1 MKSSIR
7 EISSH
12 FFMNSHNNILNAN
25 WETITD
31 SLHARGYAIIPDAIT
46 EIECNSLIQQYSDK
60 ELYRKTIVMER
71 YRFGLGEYKYFNY
84 PLPELIQNIRQTI
97 YPKLAPIANN
107 WMHFLNITKSFP
119 DSLDALLKRCRAS
132 GQDKPTVLILKY
144 GPGGFNTL
152 HQDLYGE
159 IYFPMQAVLFLNEP
173 DEDFKGGEFVLLE
186 QIPRAQSK
194 AIVLKPRKGDMLIFT
209 TNFRP
214 VKGSKGYYRCNMK
227 HGVSEV
233 ISGNRHT
240 LGIIFHDA
248 SS

>member
-12 FFMNSHNNILNAN
+12 FFMNSHDNILNAN

-31 SLHARGYAIIPDAIT
+31 SLHARGYAIIPGAIT
-46 EIECNSLIQQYSDK
+46 AIECNSLIQQYSDK

-132 GQDKPTVLILKY
+132 GQDKPTILILKY
-144 GPGGFNTL
+144 GPVDSTRYIRICMVKSIF
-152 HQDLYGE
+152 QCRPF
-159 IYFPMQAVLFLNEP
+159 YF
-173 DEDFKGGEFVLLE
+173 
-186 QIPRAQSK
+186 
-194 AIVLKPRKGDMLIFT
+194 
-209 TNFRP
+209 
-214 VKGSKGYYRCNMK
+214 
-227 HGVSEV
+227 
-233 ISGNRHT
+233 
-240 LGIIFHDA
+240 
-248 SS
+248 